1 MYLSMELFIYVSIN
15 VIYVSIYLYIYL
27 YIYLPITHL
36 LSLPL
41 VLFLVSPGKKLCL
54 RAGLCILRER
64 TTGMKGL
71 RRIPQLSEA
80 S

>member
-1 MYLSMELFIYVSIN
+1 MYLSMELFIYVSIS
-15 VIYVSIYLYIYL
+15 VIYVSIYL